1 MDPNHGADEL
11 DLDEITNFEQ
21 PLAIVQANQQ
31 GTKQNGGSCAWTPVV
46 NAHAMTAQPFMP
58 SQQQVNSRSF

>member
-11 DLDEITNFEQ
+11 ELDDQQEQ

-31 GTKQNGGSCAWTPVV
+31 GTRQHGASCAWTPLV
-46 NAHAMTAQPFMP
+46 NTNAMTAQPLMA
-58 SQQQVNSRSF
+58 SQQQVSCSSI